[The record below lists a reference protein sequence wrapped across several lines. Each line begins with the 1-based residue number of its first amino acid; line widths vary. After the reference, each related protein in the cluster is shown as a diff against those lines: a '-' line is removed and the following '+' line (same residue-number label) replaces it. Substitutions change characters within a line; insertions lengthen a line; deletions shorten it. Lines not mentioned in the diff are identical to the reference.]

1 MPSVTRTELKYS
13 IWRRLAFEDEAL
25 VGFDVP
31 FTTTAIETTTA
42 LEDSNLTRGGVQSSR
57 YDGRQFEI
65 MEAVTSPGTGPLV
78 GETSWVQDL
87 GFSSNI
93 LTGTTTLTNAI
104 QTGTDYILWPRDI
117 SAALIDNEINNVLRH
132 TDAPHLWVP
141 TLAVDGNFETE
152 GLTAGDALSIVTW
165 PDISAAQ
172 TAVWTGSNIWG
183 EWAISVLTCTLSEGV
198 RSASFAVTE
207 KEQMLVSITVQIGSG
222 VGSVKLAFYDVTAA
236 EDIDS
241 VTIEEAL
248 TTEARFSATVP
259 TDCEFAQVRFS
270 AATEGTSFVIH
281 APVIVQSTGERSY
294 AAPAWLMGPE
304 MVREAFYLPS
314 GLASVVSDSYIAG
327 TSEWPRAPLP
337 QFSNIAR
344 ALGPTLHIEFS
355 GSDMG
360 LLGLICLRPFAT
372 MSANTDTTKCDREY
386 LVSKVVANIKRKRGE
401 SKHRQFKNDGAG
413 WAGDARNA
421 AAIARARGYGKRE
434 MPIVANPVVVR

>member
-1 MPSVTRTELKYS
+1 MPTVTRTELKYS

-141 TLAVDGNFETE
+141 SLIDDADFDANDLTKWPASGSPTTREFITTTAKILLGERALHLVADAVDEGVTQFAAIDVTE
-152 GLTAGDALSIVTW
+152 GEQLL
-165 PDISAAQ
+165 
-172 TAVWTGSNIWG
+172 
-183 EWAISVLTCTLSEGV
+183 ISVIVRVESGSAKVSLINSAPSEV
-198 RSASFAVTE
+198 IE
-207 KEQMLVSITVQIGSG
+207 
-222 VGSVKLAFYDVTAA
+222 
-236 EDIDS
+236 S
-241 VTIEEAL
+241 VTVDEYL
-248 TTEARFSATVP
+248 HTEVRFTETVP
-259 TDCEFAQVRFS
+259 DDCEQVELRLLS
-270 AATEGTSFVIH
+270 A
-281 APVIVQSTGERSY
+281 QSTATFIISPPVVLQSFSGRSY
-294 AAPAWLMGPE
+294 AAPDWLTDKG
-304 MVREAFYLPS
+304 MVREAYYVPL
-314 GLASVVSDSYIAG
+314 GAASELSDSYIAG
-327 TSEWPRAPLP
+327 GERWPRAPKP
-337 QFSNIAR
+337 DFITAPRFVTPNRIQFKASS
-344 ALGPTLHIEFS
+344 LGP
-355 GSDMG
+355 
-360 LLGLICLRPFAT
+360 LGLHCLRPFAT
-372 MSANTDTTKCDREY
+372 MSANTDTTTCEREY
-386 LVSKVVANIKRKRGE
+386 LVNKVVANIKSKRGDPKWRRFVKDPE
-401 SKHRQFKNDGAG
+401 G
-413 WAGDARNA
+413 WGKEARNA
-421 AAIARARGYGKRE
+421 ANIAKARGYGKRE